1 MKRIAKL
8 ITLILAAS
16 LVFGAFG
23 ISAYAENSATITV
36 GTAKASAGET
46 VKVDVSISD
55 CSGFSSYTIHI
66 TYDSEYVTAVEAK
79 KGINAMLYMPNLTVG
94 GRKEIAIVG
103 GDVSN
108 ITQNGVI
115 ATITFKIA
123 DDFPGGI
130 TEVPLKIV
138 TNKITEYNGSKDV
151 AITSRS
157 VDGKLIISGAGTVV
171 WNGSTEVT
179 PGTLT
184 DEEAAEYTNPLTGE
198 KVTGGEYYINR
209 EQKIAIPVGDV
220 ENGVKD
226 DPETWQTVDEPESS
240 AVPES
245 GAGSSEPAQG
255 SENASDSVGGKLD
268 WMLICCVA
276 GGVIV
281 AAAGVIAIVMITK
294 KKGKEQE

>member
-23 ISAYAENSATITV
+23 VSVYAENSATITV

-79 KGINAMLYMPNLTVG
+79 KGINAMLYMPNLSVG
-94 GRKEIAIVG
+94 GGKEIAIVG
-103 GDVSN
+103 GDVEN
-108 ITQNGVI
+108 ITENGVI

-123 DDFPGGI
+123 DNYPGGI
-130 TEVPLKIV
+130 TEVPLKII

-171 WNGSTEVT
+171 WNGDTEVT

-198 KVTGGEYYINR
+198 KVTGGEYYINK
-209 EQKIAIPVGDV
+209 EQKIAIPVSDV
-220 ENGVKD
+220 EDGVKE
-226 DPETWQTVDEPESS
+226 DPETWQTVDEPETSDG
-240 AVPES
+240 VDS
-245 GAGSSEPAQG
+245 GDGSSEPAQG
-255 SENASDSVGGKLD
+255 SEDVSGSADGKFS
-268 WMLICCVA
+268 WVLICCIA

-294 KKGKEQE
+294 KGKKQE